1 MSSGCTQED
10 RFPPALFDGYLQ
22 VDPLRF
28 EDRVTMVE
36 LLADKLRYV
45 DPDNNDAGHWRE
57 LLERDTS
64 LVMARIA
71 AFDLEQYE
79 RRLARELDSAP
90 VEALG
95 QQIGDLAAVM
105 DQWYGALHQ
114 DAADRPHTPDPAG
127 QALAERLRQLVR
139 QQLAADLHWVRQRYA
154 QREVRQRPVVPT
166 LSPLW
171 TPTPE
176 DLALLAE
183 QRGPVSGRHLA
194 RYERD
199 QLRRRHVA
207 FLGAIDSLQAKARE
221 LLPASWGTGQH
232 EPAVALLIAF
242 IKVLEKVQGLINRF
256 PARHADFYYREVLGF
271 VPRGAQDD
279 TVLLACQRDPR
290 AKGDVQ
296 VAAGVLFDAG
306 KDAAGRPVRFRSE
319 QPLAVTDTRVA
330 SVRTLFLERDRAISP
345 ECRFGLVT
353 QAKAGTLALGQG
365 QDFRLFGGDPATP
378 AARIGLAIVSP
389 ILALAEGERV
399 IDIELRLRQDT
410 AFTARSLKDLV
421 ADIQAIGRSDAAT
434 PEDRE
439 RRNAELQ
446 RAMGLLLVRWM
457 MTDEIT
463 LTRSPLTPT
472 DWQRVWDAVKQVAG
486 PQPAASTAD
495 PMSLFGPGFGGLSPE
510 PNRALIFSSL
520 FQRALRLFLSASEGW
535 LEASDVHVS
544 PAAAGGLLL
553 QVRLRP
559 SAPAITGCD
568 PVLHGA
574 EWATRLPMARLEL
587 SHAGGCYGY
596 SLLCE
601 LPLKEAVVRVS
612 VSGVRQLLLSNSLGR
627 LDASKPFMPFGP
639 LPIVSSSVTVGS
651 QEAAR
656 KNLTRMVLHLQWSG
670 LPQAPGGFSTHY
682 AGYGLQQR
690 TESFTATLSLLRDGQ
705 WVPCGAT
712 PTLRLFSADT
722 DGRLLDEQVIQADG
736 PTLAHQMRA
745 SETPWDSQNPPRN
758 GVLRLQL
765 AAPQAAF
772 GHAAYP
778 SVLSEVVAS
787 NARVRRRPR
796 PVPQPP
802 YTPLLET
809 LSLDYDADT
818 VIALDRDDGPGEG
831 VDGERLMHLRPFGM
845 TSLHEADAL
854 TGQTLLPRFDFDGQ
868 LLIGLESSDP
878 SGPLTLLFE
887 LKESPVRPG
896 QQRAQTRPQWA
907 VLHRDRWVPL
917 PTHAVLSD
925 ETDGFLTSGIIT
937 LALPRELSCDQSLMP
952 GGLFWL
958 RVGTQDGF
966 DTFARL
972 RDIRCQALR
981 AVRAPAPPAPAQT
994 RTKAPPPAPPTLL
1007 EAGRIQRAITTLS
1020 GVTSIAQV
1028 GSSMGLRPAEDV
1040 RALYTRAGE
1049 RLMHKNRACTAW
1061 DLERLLLDR
1070 FPDVFKARC
1079 LTADE
1084 VVDDAG
1090 QHGDHLPPGSV
1101 VVVAVPTVPR
1111 NQPQLACEQPR
1122 FSAVQL
1128 RRMAAALRSLASP
1141 FAHIEVRNPM
1151 YEQLQ
1156 LRGVVGLQPGA
1167 HPGATLQRLNRS
1179 LVALLSPWMDGGY
1192 PARFDWTI
1200 RAEDIEARLRVQ
1212 PGVAFITQLSLLRV
1226 SQDDNGL
1233 YRLADTAR
1241 EARDDRRHISSS
1253 RPWSL
1258 AVPMPQHL
1266 LTDTN
1271 GFSHSAPLPTGI
1283 SKLAIGSTFVIRG
1296 ANA

>member
-1 MSSGCTQED
+1 MSSGCTQDD
-10 RFPPALFDGYLQ
+10 RYPPALFDGYLQ

-45 DPDNNDAGHWRE
+45 DPDNNDAGRWRE

-71 AFDLEQYE
+71 AFDLGQWE

-90 VEALG
+90 VESLG
-95 QQIGDLAAVM
+95 QQIGDLASVM
-105 DQWYGALHQ
+105 DQWYGALNQ
-114 DAADRPHTPDPAG
+114 DAAATPDPAG

-154 QREVRQRPVVPT
+154 QRAFRQRPVVPT
-166 LSPLW
+166 LSALW
-171 TPTPE
+171 TPSPE

-183 QRGPVSGRHLA
+183 QRAPLSGRHLA

-199 QLRRRHVA
+199 QLRRRQVA

-271 VPRGAQDD
+271 LPRGPRDD

-296 VAAGVLFDAG
+296 VGAGVLFDAG

-330 SVRTLFLERDRAISP
+330 SVRSLFLERQSAISP
-345 ECRFGLVT
+345 ECRFGFVT
-353 QAKAGTLALGQG
+353 QAKAGTLGLGQG
-365 QDFRLFGGDPATP
+365 QEVRLFGGDPATP
-378 AARIGLAIVSP
+378 QARIGLAIISP
-389 ILALAEGERV
+389 ILALAEGERM
-399 IDIELRLRQDT
+399 IHIELRMRRDT
-410 AFTARSLKDLV
+410 AFTARSLKELI
-421 ADIQAIGRSDAAT
+421 ADIEAVGDLPHAT

-439 RRNAELQ
+439 QRDAALQ

-457 MTDEIT
+457 MADEAS
-463 LTRSPLTPT
+463 LTHTPLTPK
-472 DWQRVWDAVKQVAG
+472 DWQRVWDLVKRLNG
-486 PQPAASTAD
+486 PQPTASTAD
-495 PMSLFGPGFGGLSPE
+495 PMSLFSPGTGGLTPE
-510 PNRALIFSSL
+510 PNRELIFTSL
-520 FQRALRLFLSASEGW
+520 FQRALRLSLSASDGW
-535 LEASDVHVS
+535 LEASDVQVS
-544 PAAAGGLLL
+544 PAVSGGLLL
-553 QVRLRP
+553 QVRLP
-559 SAPAITGCD
+559 ASAPAIIGCD
-568 PVLHGA
+568 PVLHGD
-574 EWATRLPMARLEL
+574 EWGTRLPMARLEL
-587 SHAGGCYGY
+587 GQAGGCYAY
-596 SLLCE
+596 SLLCDV
-601 LPLKEAVVRVS
+601 PLKEAVIRVN

-627 LDASKPFMPFGP
+627 LDATKPFMPFGP
-639 LPIVSSSVTVGS
+639 LPMVSSSVMVGS

-670 LPQAPGGFSTHY
+670 LPQGPGGFTSHY

-690 TESFTATLSLLRDGQ
+690 TETFTATLSLLRDGQ

-712 PTLRLFSADT
+712 PTLRLFST
-722 DGRLLDEQVIQADG
+722 DGEGRLLDEQELQADSA
-736 PTLAHQMRA
+736 TLAHQMRA
-745 SETPWDSQNPPRN
+745 SEALWDSQNPPRN
-758 GVLRLQL
+758 GLLRLQL

-778 SVLSEVVAS
+778 SVLSEVVAT
-787 NARVRRRPR
+787 NARLRRRPR

-845 TSLHEADAL
+845 TSLHEGDAL
-854 TGQTLLPRFDFDGQ
+854 SGQTVLPRFDFDGQ

-878 SGPLTLLFE
+878 AGPLTLLFE

-896 QQRAQTRPQWA
+896 QQRALTRPQWA
-907 VLHRDRWVPL
+907 VLHRDHWLPL

-937 LALPRELSCDQSLMP
+937 LELPGDLSCDQSLMP

-958 RVGTQDGF
+958 RVGAQDGF

-981 AVRAPAPPAPAQT
+981 AVRAPAPPAPAP
-994 RTKAPPPAPPTLL
+994 TKAPPPAPPTLL

-1020 GVTSIAQV
+1020 GVTRIAQV
-1028 GSSMGLRPAEDV
+1028 GTSVGLRPAEDV

-1049 RLMHKNRACTAW
+1049 RLMHKNRASTAW

-1070 FPDVFKARC
+1070 FPEVFKARC

-1128 RRMAAALRSLASP
+1128 RRMAATLRALASP

-1179 LVALLSPWMDGGY
+1179 LVEMLSPWMDSGY

-1200 RAEDIEARLRVQ
+1200 RAEDIEARLRMQ

-1241 EARDDRRHISSS
+1241 EARDERRHIRSS

-1266 LTDTN
+1266 LTDTH

>member
-1 MSSGCTQED
+1 MSSGCTQDD

-28 EDRVTMVE
+28 EDRVTLVE
-36 LLADKLRYV
+36 LLAEKLRYV
-45 DPDNNDAGHWRE
+45 DPDHNDAGHWRE
-57 LLERDTS
+57 LLERDTT
-64 LVMARIA
+64 LVLARIA
-71 AFDLEQYE
+71 AFDLEQCE
-79 RRLARELDSAP
+79 RRLARELDSAQ

-95 QQIGDLAAVM
+95 QQIGDLAAVL
-105 DQWYGALHQ
+105 DRWYSALHQ
-114 DAADRPHTPDPAG
+114 EVADTPDLAG

-154 QREVRQRPVVPT
+154 QRTFRGRSVVPA
-166 LSPLW
+166 LSDLW
-171 TPTPE
+171 APSPE

-207 FLGAIDSLQAKARE
+207 FLGAIESLQAKARE

-242 IKVLEKVQGLINRF
+242 MKVMEKVQGLINRF
-256 PARHADFYYREVLGF
+256 PGRHADFYYREVLGF
-271 VPRGAQDD
+271 LPRGPRDD
-279 TVLLACQRDPR
+279 TVLLTCQRDPR
-290 AKGDVQ
+290 ATGDVQ
-296 VAAGVLFDAG
+296 VGAGVLFDAG

-319 QPLAVTDTRVA
+319 RPLAVTDTRVA
-330 SVRTLFLERDRAISP
+330 SVRSLFLERDRAISP
-345 ECRFGLVT
+345 ESQFGFVT
-353 QAKAGTLALGQG
+353 RAQAGVLALGQG

-378 AARIGLAIVSP
+378 QARIGLAIVSP
-389 ILALAEGERV
+389 ILALAEGERL
-399 IDIELRLRQDT
+399 IHIELRVRRDT
-410 AFTARSLKDLV
+410 PFTARSLKDLV
-421 ADIQAIGRSDAAT
+421 TDIETVGKMPGDT
-434 PEDRE
+434 PDDRQ
-439 RRNAELQ
+439 RRDTALQ
-446 RAMGLLLVRWM
+446 RAMAQLLVRWM
-457 MTDEIT
+457 MADET
-463 LTRSPLTPT
+463 ALTRTPLTPA
-472 DWQRVWDAVKQVAG
+472 DWQRVWDVVKRVRGA
-486 PQPAASTAD
+486 QPTASTAD
-495 PMSLFGPGFGGLSPE
+495 PMSLFGPGSGGLTPE
-510 PNRALIFSSL
+510 PNRDLIFSSL
-520 FQRALRLFLSASEGW
+520 FQRALRLFLSASDGW
-535 LEASDVHVS
+535 LEATDVHVAPS
-544 PAAAGGLLL
+544 PSGGLLL
-553 QVRLRP
+553 QARLRP
-559 SAPAITGCD
+559 SVPPIVGCD
-568 PVLHGA
+568 PALHGA
-574 EWATRLPMARLEL
+574 DWDTQLPMARLEL
-587 SHAGGCYGY
+587 SQEGGCYAY

-601 LPLKEAVVRVS
+601 LPFKEAVIRVQ
-612 VSGVRQLLLSNSLGR
+612 VTGVRQLLLSNSLGR

-639 LPIVSSSVTVGS
+639 LPRVSSSVTVGS

-656 KNLTRMVLHLQWSG
+656 KNLTRLVLHLQWSA
-670 LPQAPGGFSTHY
+670 LPQEPGGLTTHY

-690 TESFTATLSLLRDGQ
+690 SEDFTAALSLLRDGQ
-705 WVPCGAT
+705 WVPCGSSQNV
-712 PTLRLFSADT
+712 RLFSTDS
-722 DGRLLDEQVIQADG
+722 DGRLLEDQSLQADSA
-736 PTLAHQMRA
+736 TLANQMRA
-745 SETPWDSQNPPRN
+745 SEALWDSQNPPRN
-758 GVLRLQL
+758 GLLRLQL
-765 AAPQAAF
+765 TGPQAAF

-778 SVLSEVVAS
+778 SVLSEVVAA
-787 NARVRRRPR
+787 NARVRRHPR

-809 LSLDYDADT
+809 ISLDYDADT

-854 TGQTLLPRFDFDGQ
+854 TEQTLLPRFDFDGQ
-868 LLIGLESSDP
+868 LLIGLSSSDP
-878 SGPLTLLFE
+878 AGPLTLLFE

-896 QQRAQTRPQWA
+896 QQLALTRPQWA
-907 VLHRDRWVPL
+907 VLQGDRWLPL

-937 LALPRELSCDQSLMP
+937 LDLPRDLSREQALMP

-958 RVGTQDGF
+958 RVGAQDGF

-981 AVRAPAPPAPAQT
+981 AVRAPAPPPAVQA
-994 RTKAPPPAPPTLL
+994 KAPPPAPPSLL
-1007 EAGRIQRAITTLS
+1007 ETGRIQRAVTTLS
-1020 GVTSIAQV
+1020 GVTGVAQV
-1028 GSSMGLRPAEDV
+1028 GTSMGLRPAEDV

-1049 RLMHKNRACTAW
+1049 RLMHKNRASTAW
-1061 DLERLLLDR
+1061 DMERLLLDR
-1070 FPDVFKARC
+1070 FPEVFKARC
-1079 LTADE
+1079 LSADE

-1111 NQPQLACEQPR
+1111 NQLSLACEQPR

-1128 RRMAAALRSLASP
+1128 RRMAAALRELASP

-1179 LVALLSPWMDGGY
+1179 LVELLSPWMDGGY

-1200 RAEDIEARLRVQ
+1200 RAEDIEARLRMQ

-1241 EARDDRRHISSS
+1241 EAKDDRRHISSS

-1258 AVPMPQHL
+1258 AVPMPLHL

-1271 GFSHSAPLPTGI
+1271 GFSQSAPLPTGI